1 LLYVLIAFILLIA
14 TLIFSLQFKQVQTWA
29 AKKAAVF
36 LSEELHT
43 KVEIN
48 SLYLKPFKSLVLEG
62 FLLEDLEGDTLL
74 QTPKLTVDIGYFS
87 PIRERKIDINLIE
100 LENGRF
106 FLKEFKDSTTNLSFI
121 LDYFSSPTVDTTK
134 KKKPFD
140 LTLNDVTIKNLDFR
154 YINYKA
160 DKFSGKGVN
169 YDNVHL
175 KNLSADIKGLDLK
188 NHLFKAQINQLT
200 FREKSGFYLKNLT
213 AETIVDTNSIVLKKL
228 LLETPKTLLRDY
240 YSMRFNSF
248 KDFSEFTSKVRVEG
262 HFKKSRIAASDIAFF
277 APSMSKMNLEI
288 EADGIIKGLVNNLK
302 ARDLSVKAGKATY
315 IKGDFDVRGLPS
327 WENTFL
333 DLRFDQ
339 VYSNKKDID
348 LILNKLMGNKI
359 KEIPQIISKFG
370 NINFNGQFTGFQN
383 DFIAYGEFK
392 TGLGRIKSDVNMK
405 INKVGNPSYTG
416 KVEAFDFNIGNLLD
430 QPLLNRTTFKVNIEG
445 TGFDMNTLA
454 EKLDARVNYFDFKGY
469 RYSNI
474 TIDGKINRQVFNGNI
489 LVNDK
494 NLKLNFAG
502 LANLNP
508 DLPEF
513 NFKAA
518 IRGANLHKLKLL
530 KDTLQIDADFTTNF
544 SGANLDNIQGQLAL
558 NDIRAT
564 TADTTLFLDSVYL
577 KAEGIGKDRLL
588 ALTSNIGDARIR
600 GQYDLATLPSA
611 FKTIVKRYIPSL
623 PLKIYKPKDQNFDFT
638 IDLKNFDYISG
649 LIIPQLK
656 IPERGVLNGKFD
668 SQNNL
673 VTLNGFAKTIKYN
686 DMVFHNFIIDQ
697 NTLPNSFEAIFSL
710 DKVEFSEGGIFVQN
724 IIIQNTLKNDS
735 LSFNLK
741 LSDKDATNQL
751 DLYGLIEFGTDTL
764 AKVSILPSDVII
776 DNSVWKIEDQVRFKF
791 EEKRTIIEGFE
802 LSNTNQMIAI
812 NGAISAS
819 PDDMLEVV
827 IENLRLTSLSQL
839 TKGFGVNLN
848 GVLNGNARM
857 ASILG
862 KPDIESNITID
873 SLKYNNTE
881 IGFLDMGSVYN
892 NEKNNINIEATISK
906 NNKKTTEIHG
916 VVDFQSETN
925 NLDLDVILDNTELII
940 FEPFVKSLVSNLS
953 GQVSSALKVNGK
965 FSNPQINGDVN
976 LVNAGLTVNY
986 LKTPYIIND
995 DFEVENSVIQL
1006 KDLVIKDNFNN
1017 QATANGSVDLKNPAN
1032 PDINVSLKAN
1042 NFLSL
1047 NTTAKDNPLYYG
1059 TAFATGTFTFR
1070 GPTDAMN
1077 INIKAK
1083 TEEGTV
1089 FTIPLNGA
1097 STIGDNDF
1105 ITYVAKDSTLTK
1117 EDKKDYFNGLTMEFE
1132 LTVDQAS
1139 VANILTDVGN
1149 LSGKG
1154 DALLRLK
1161 ITSLGDFEMFGDYI
1175 INEGKFDFTANNVI
1189 NKTFDIKKGGTI
1201 RWTGN
1206 PADANINL
1214 NAAYSVRA
1222 SILPLYQAAGRTIP
1236 DDSRN
1241 ERILAE
1247 AEMILKGA
1255 LLNPD
1260 ISFNL
1265 DFPNNTQIKTELQG
1279 YLDNEDNKRQQVI
1292 NLVVRNSFNG
1302 NSGAGIG
1309 FTNSDLLGS
1318 GLELAFSKLN
1328 NIISQSLNIKNLDI
1342 NVRSQ
1347 NEIGGSYSFLDNRLR
1362 VSGNFVNN
1370 KYTTDVLDNSLL
1382 NSNLTDLTRDL
1393 EMTFNINK
1401 DGSFVAKAF
1410 QRPTNRDFFNL
1421 NRDIYING
1429 LGLVYTQEYD
1439 TFAEFIRNTFARGR
1453 RTQENKDNA
1462 EDRRKTR
1469 SKAIG
1474 TPIKTE
1480 ED

>member
-1 LLYVLIAFILLIA
+1 MLYVLIAFILLIA

-29 AKKAAVF
+29 AKKVTVF
-36 LSEELHT
+36 LSKELNT

-48 SLYLKPFKSLVLEG
+48 SIYLKPFKSIVLEG

-74 QTPKLTVDIGYFS
+74 QTPKLTVDISHFA
-87 PIRERKIDINLIE
+87 PIRERKIDIEFIE

-106 FLKEFKDSTTNLSFI
+106 FLKEYKDSTTNLSFI
-121 LDYFSSPTVDTTK
+121 IDYFSPATVDTTK
-134 KKKPFD
+134 KKKPFE
-140 LTLNDVTIKNLDFR
+140 LTLNDINIKNLDFR

-160 DKFSGKGVN
+160 DKFLGKGIN
-169 YDNVHL
+169 YDNIYL

-188 NHLFKAQINQLT
+188 NHLFRAQINKLT
-200 FREKSGFYLKNLT
+200 FKEKSGFYLKNLT
-213 AETIVDTNSIVLKKL
+213 AETTVDTNSIVLEKL
-228 LLETPKTLLRDY
+228 LLETPKTLLKDY
-240 YSMRFNSF
+240 YSMKFNTF
-248 KDFSEFTSKVRVEG
+248 KDFQDFTSKVRVEG
-262 HFKKSRIAASDIAFF
+262 RFKNSRISSQDIAFF
-277 APSMSKMNLEI
+277 APALAGMDLNI
-288 EADGIIKGLVNNLK
+288 EANGIVRGLINNLK
-302 ARDLSVKAGKATY
+302 ARDLSIKAGKATY
-315 IKGDFDVRGLPS
+315 IKGDFDVKGLPS

-348 LILNKLMGNKI
+348 FILSKLTGNKI
-359 KEIPQIISKFG
+359 KAIPDIINKFG

-392 TGLGRIKSDVNMK
+392 TGLGRVKSDVNMK
-405 INKVGNPSYTG
+405 ISKAGTPSYIG
-416 KVEAFDFNIGNLLD
+416 KIEAFDFNIGNLLD
-430 QPLLNRTTFKVNIEG
+430 QQLLNRTTFKVNIEG
-445 TGFDMNTLA
+445 RGFDINTLA
-454 EKLDARVNYFDFKGY
+454 EKLDAKVRYFDFKGY

-474 TIDGKINRQVFNGNI
+474 AIDGKINRQVFNGNI
-489 LVNDK
+489 LVNDQ

-508 DLPEF
+508 ELPEF

-518 IRGANLHKLKLL
+518 IRGANLHHLKLL
-530 KDTLQIDADFTTNF
+530 KDTLQIDADFTTDF
-544 SGANLDNIQGQLAL
+544 SGSNLDNIQGQLAL
-558 NDIRAT
+558 NNIRAT

-577 KAEGIGKDRLL
+577 NAEGIGKDRLL

-623 PLKIYKPKDQNFDFT
+623 PLKIYPPKDQNFDFT

-656 IPERGVLNGKFD
+656 IPERGLLNGKFD

-697 NTLPNSFEAIFSL
+697 NTLLNSFEAIFSL
-710 DKVEFSEGGIFVQN
+710 DKIEFSEGGIFVQN

-776 DNSVWKIEDQVRFKF
+776 DNSVWKIEDKVRFKF
-791 EEKRTIIEGFE
+791 EENRTIIEGFE

-812 NGAISAS
+812 NGAISS
-819 PDDMLEVV
+819 SQDDMLEVV
-827 IENLRLTSLSQL
+827 IENLRLASLSQL

-848 GVLNGNARM
+848 GVLNGSAQM

-862 KPDIESNITID
+862 KPDIESKITID

-892 NEKNNINIEATISK
+892 NENNNINIAATISK
-906 NNKKTTEIHG
+906 NNKKTTEIKG
-916 VVDFQSETN
+916 IVDFQSETN
-925 NLDLDVILDNTELII
+925 NLDLDLVLDNTELII
-940 FEPFVKSLVSNLS
+940 FEPFIKSLVSNLS
-953 GQVSSALKVNGK
+953 GQVSSDLKVNGK
-965 FSNPQINGDVN
+965 FSNPQINGKVS

-1006 KDLVIKDNFNN
+1006 KDLAIKDNFNH
-1017 QATANGSVDLKNPAN
+1017 QAIANGSVDLKNPNN
-1032 PDINVSLKAN
+1032 PNINVSLKAT

-1083 TEEGTV
+1083 TEEGTI

-1105 ITYVAKDSTLTK
+1105 ITYIAKDSSLTK
-1117 EDKKDYFNGLTMEFE
+1117 ENKKDYFNGLTMEFE

-1139 VANILTDVGN
+1139 IANIITDVGN

-1206 PADANINL
+1206 PSDAIINL

-1318 GLELAFSKLN
+1318 GLELAFGKLN

-1362 VSGNFVNN
+1362 ISGNFVNN

-1393 EMTFNINK
+1393 EMTYNINK

-1421 NRDIYING
+1421 NRDIYVNG

-1453 RTQENKDNA
+1453 RTKENKDNA
-1462 EDRRKTR
+1462 DDRRKTK
-1469 SKAIG
+1469 SKAIAI
-1474 TPIKTE
+1474 PIKTE
-1480 ED
+1480 E

>member
-1 LLYVLIAFILLIA
+1 MLIAFILLIA

-29 AKKAAVF
+29 AKKATVF
-36 LSEELHT
+36 LSKELNT
-43 KVEIN
+43 KIEIK

-62 FLLEDLEGDTLL
+62 FLVEDLESDTLL

-87 PIRERKIDINLIE
+87 PIKEKKIDLDFIE

-106 FLKEFKDSTTNLSFI
+106 FLKEYKDSTTNLSFI
-121 LDYFSSPTVDTTK
+121 INYFSSSKIDTTK
-134 KKKPFD
+134 KEEPFD
-140 LTLNDVTIKNLDFR
+140 LTLNNVNIKNLDFR
-154 YINYKA
+154 YINFNA
-160 DKFSGKGVN
+160 EKFTGKGID

-175 KNLSADIKGLDLK
+175 KNFSVEIKGLDLTD
-188 NHLFKAQINQLT
+188 HLFKAQVNKLT

-213 AETIVDTNSIVLKKL
+213 ANTTVDTNSIILENL
-228 LLETPKTLLRDY
+228 LLETPRTLLRDF
-240 YSMRFNSF
+240 YSMKFNSY
-248 KDFSEFTSKVRVEG
+248 KDFSDFTSKVRVEG
-262 HFKKSRIAASDIAFF
+262 HFKNARISAQDIAFF
-277 APSMSKMNLEI
+277 APALERMDLSI
-288 EADGIIKGLVNNLK
+288 EADGIVKGLVNNLK
-302 ARDLSVKAGKATY
+302 ARDLSIKAGKATY
-315 IKGDFDVRGLPS
+315 IKGDFDVRGLPT
-327 WENTFL
+327 WESTFL

-339 VYSNKKDID
+339 VYSNKRDID
-348 LILNKLMGNKI
+348 LILNKLTGGDI
-359 KEIPQIISKFG
+359 KEIPDIINKFG

-392 TGLGRIKSDVNMK
+392 TSLGRIKSDVNMK
-405 INKVGNPSYTG
+405 INKGIPSYTG
-416 KVEAFDFNIGNLLD
+416 KVEAFDFNIGDLLEEN
-430 QPLLNRTTFKVNIEG
+430 LLNRTTFKVNIEG
-445 TGFDMNTLA
+445 KGIDFNTLA
-454 EKLDARVNYFDFKGY
+454 EKLDAKVNYFDFRDY
-469 RYSNI
+469 RYTNI
-474 TIDGKINRQVFNGNI
+474 DVNGKINHQVFDGRIN
-489 LVNDK
+489 VNDK
-494 NLKLNFAG
+494 NLNLKFDG

-508 DLPEF
+508 KLPEF
-513 NFKAA
+513 KFNAE
-518 IRGANLHKLKLL
+518 IRGANLHKLKFL
-530 KDTLQIDADFTTNF
+530 KDTVQIDADFNTNF
-544 SGANLDNIQGQLAL
+544 TGSSLDNIQGHLAL
-558 NDIRAT
+558 RSIKAIT
-564 TADTTLFLDSVYL
+564 TDTTLFLDSVYL
-577 KAEGIGKDRLL
+577 NADGIGKDRSLVL
-588 ALTSNIGDARIR
+588 ISDIGDARIR
-600 GQYDLATLPSA
+600 GQYDLSTLPSA
-611 FKTIVKRYIPSL
+611 FKMIVKRYVPSL
-623 PLKIYKPKDQNFDFT
+623 PLKIFTPKDQNFDFS

-649 LIIPQLK
+649 LLIPQLK
-656 IPERGVLNGKFD
+656 IPERGVFNGKFD
-668 SQNNL
+668 SQNNI
-673 VTLNGFAKTIKYN
+673 VSLNGFAKTIKYN

-697 NTLPNSFEAIFSL
+697 NTNARSFEAILSL
-710 DKVEFSEGGIFVQN
+710 DKIEFSEGGIFVQN
-724 IIIQNTLKNDS
+724 IIIQNTLMNDS
-735 LSFNLK
+735 LTFNLK

-751 DLYGLIEFGTDTL
+751 DLYGLVEFGKDTL

-776 DNSVWKIEDQVRFKF
+776 DNSVWKIEDKVRFKF

-802 LSNTNQMIAI
+802 LSNTNQMVAI

-819 PDDMLEVV
+819 EEDKLEVV

-848 GVLNGNARM
+848 GILNGTANM
-857 ASILG
+857 AAILG

-873 SLKYNNTE
+873 SLKYNTTE
-881 IGFLDMGSVYN
+881 VGFLDMSSVYN
-892 NEKNNINIEATISK
+892 NEKNNINVEATINK

-916 VVDFQSETN
+916 AVDFTNPEN
-925 NLDLDVILDNTELII
+925 NLDLNVILDNTELII
-940 FEPFVKSLVSNLS
+940 LEPFVKTLVSNLS

-965 FSNPQINGDVN
+965 FRNPQINGHVS
-976 LVNAGLTVNY
+976 LFNAGLTVNY

-995 DFEVENSVIQL
+995 DFTVENSIIQI
-1006 KDLVIKDNFNN
+1006 KDLVIRDKFKNK
-1017 QATANGSVDLKNPAN
+1017 AVANGSVDLKTPDNPN
-1032 PDINVSLKAN
+1032 INVSVKAT

-1059 TAFATGTFTFR
+1059 TAFATGTFTFK
-1070 GPTDAMN
+1070 GPTDAMS

-1083 TEEGTV
+1083 TEDGTV

-1105 ITYVAKDSTLTK
+1105 ITYVAKDSSLTTDIK
-1117 EDKKDYFNGLTMEFE
+1117 QNYFNGLTMEFE

-1139 VANILTDVGN
+1139 SANILTDVGN
-1149 LSGKG
+1149 ISGKG
-1154 DALLRLK
+1154 DGLLRLK
-1161 ITSLGDFEMFGDYI
+1161 ITTLGDFEMFGDYI

-1206 PADANINL
+1206 PSDANINL
-1214 NAAYSVRA
+1214 NAAYSVRT
-1222 SILPLYQAAGRTIP
+1222 SLLPLYQAAGRTIP

-1265 DFPNNTQIKTELQG
+1265 DFPNNTQIKTQLQG
-1279 YLDNEDNKRQQVI
+1279 YLDNEDNKRQQVV

-1362 VSGNFVNN
+1362 ISGNFVNN
-1370 KYTTDVLDNSLL
+1370 KYTTDVLDNSIL
-1382 NSNLTDLTRDL
+1382 NSTLTDLTRDL
-1393 EMTFNINK
+1393 EMTYNINK

-1410 QRPTNRDFFNL
+1410 QRPTNKDFFNL

-1429 LGLVYTQEYD
+1429 IGLVYTQEYD
-1439 TFAEFIRNTFARGR
+1439 TFAEFIKNSFGRNRKKRQST
-1453 RTQENKDNA
+1453 
-1462 EDRRKTR
+1462 EDDTKEKRKPAN
-1469 SKAIG
+1469 KAIAS
-1474 TPIKTE
+1474 PIKTE
-1480 ED
+1480 EEE